1 MSTRCGFKVAVQDLL
16 EAGIIKESNSSY
28 ALLVVLVRKKDGRL
42 LVCVD
47 FHKLNTKTVRDA
59 YPIPRI
65 AETLEVLQGAKWFF
79 SLELESGYLQVNVH
93 EADKPKTVMTRP
105 FGLYEFN
112 RMPFGLT
119 NAPTTFQRLMERCL
133 VGLNLIICLVY
144 LQDDI
149 IVFSSTFEETLK
161 Q

>member
-1 MSTRCGFKVAVQDLL
+1 M

-79 SLELESGYLQVNVH
+79 SLELESGYLQVSVH

-105 FGLYEFN
+105 FGL
-112 RMPFGLT
+112 
-119 NAPTTFQRLMERCL
+119 
-133 VGLNLIICLVY
+133 
-144 LQDDI
+144 
-149 IVFSSTFEETLK
+149 
-161 Q
+161 